1 MKKEKSKI
9 LKLKKK
15 YNRALWFEKGLF
27 KIIAITLFS
36 SVAVTGL
43 AAILQIFPL
52 FLVSLSICLASF
64 GALACDVAMLNLIF
78 NRRAKIDD
86 EIEKLRSSD
95 EQEKQIFNEYVKL
108 QKIKENSKEKIKR
121 KNNLIVE
128 LIKNKNLEAKKYN
141 KLVKDLTKKKKSEAE
156 QEVIAELEKEQNE
169 KNEKGLN

>member
-15 YNRALWFEKGLF
+15 YDRTLWFGNKLF
-27 KIIAITLFS
+27 KIIAITMFS

-64 GALACDVAMLNLIF
+64 GALACDVGIHNLIF

-86 EIEKLRSSD
+86 EIEKLISSD

-108 QKIKENSKEKIKR
+108 KIIKENSKEQIKR

-128 LIKNKNLEAKKYN
+128 LIKNKNREAKKYN

-156 QEVIAELEKEQNE
+156 QEVVAELEKEQIE
-169 KNEKGLN
+169 ENEKGLN